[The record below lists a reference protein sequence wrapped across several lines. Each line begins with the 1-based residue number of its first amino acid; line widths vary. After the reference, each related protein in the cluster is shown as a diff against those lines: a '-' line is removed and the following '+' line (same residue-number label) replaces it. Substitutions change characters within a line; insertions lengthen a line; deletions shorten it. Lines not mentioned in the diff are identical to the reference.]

1 MGWVCARKSF
11 FQKTLEV
18 QRGAFLAGLGR
29 VGAGRDGSDRMGAV
43 RPGMREEEGCELGVQ
58 GRLGWLGAAG
68 WLDAAGSPPFGKL
81 RAGSPR
87 G

>member
-29 VGAGRDGSDRMGAV
+29 VGARPNGSEWTGTVSPRV
-43 RPGMREEEGCELGVQ
+43 WEKEGCALGVQ